1 MTPEERFQENQK
13 LVHFILQKK
22 FPLVAFDEDVI
33 QEANMGLV
41 WDMTNNISVT
51 SYRTRRRHSA
61 ELEFTRKVRR
71 IKCNKEYNAYQ
82 VISKIHLVG
91 VLC

>member
-1 MTPEERFQENQK
+1 MRTVVKTYKFQLYK
-13 LVHFILQKK
+13 SKK
-22 FPLVAFDEDVI
+22 NKHLDDGINIAAAI
-33 QEANMGLV
+33 WNYCIA
-41 WDMTNNISVT
+41 MTNNISVT